1 MKQEATYSAA
11 EHYPFYRL
19 LRDKANASTYGYIP
33 EIALILAVGAS
44 YAFWPGSLIAVGEW
58 IQYVLW
64 TYFIGLLVSLA
75 VTNMKT
81 QLLPS
86 SILYIMFNAA
96 VAHTLVI
103 AATTAQSWPLISSA
117 LGAFILGVIPYVI
130 YQVSSGKWIG
140 GGDVRLGAV
149 VGLLL
154 GWKLAIVAAVLHML
168 ITLAIFLIFG
178 ISQHAEAHKQ
188 IRIPSGYIWTLVTII
203 VYLFGKT
210 ILTGLSFA

>member
-1 MKQEATYSAA
+1 
-11 EHYPFYRL
+11 
-19 LRDKANASTYGYIP
+19 
-33 EIALILAVGAS
+33 
-44 YAFWPGSLIAVGEW
+44 
-58 IQYVLW
+58 
-64 TYFIGLLVSLA
+64 
-75 VTNMKT
+75 
-81 QLLPS
+81 
-86 SILYIMFNAA
+86 MFNAA
-96 VAHTLVI
+96 VAHNCDCGYNCAI
-103 AATTAQSWPLISSA
+103 MAINIFG
-117 LGAFILGVIPYVI
+117 LGRLYWCYSICI